1 MQKSLALI
9 ILAASS
15 LMLEG
20 GGAISL
26 AAEEANLAAEEANS
40 NAVVAP
46 KTTPPQSSQPS
57 QRKMHR
63 MQKPGGKAHQSNSAQ
78 GQPEGAPS
86 PSQRSMRQK
95 LKEAKSNQAPA
106 TGNPE
111 SR

>member
-26 AAEEANLAAEEANS
+26 AAEEANS

-46 KTTPPQSSQPS
+46 ITTPPQSSQPS